1 MNILGYIEFK
11 AQTLTGEL
19 ANQWNRE
26 QALEL
31 SGVLE
36 DLKTALNPGKSIAH
50 EPLDKPKQVSAPK
63 QVKVRTP
70 RQDRKT
76 IINLILDTIFEQ
88 SKTGKTEFNFYAKD
102 FGVSEEYLK
111 KGIFWSLNSD
121 PIKTRR
127 FPDLKIS
134 SHCFP
139 GGMRCHIERK
149 QKNDH

>member
-19 ANQWNRE
+19 AQQWNRE
-26 QALEL
+26 RAIEL
-31 SGVLE
+31 GGVLD
-36 DLKTALNPGKSIAH
+36 DLKAALNPRKSVTPEH
-50 EPLDKPKQVSAPK
+50 SDKPKQVSAPK
-63 QVKVRTP
+63 QIKLRTP

-76 IINLILDTIFEQ
+76 IVNLILDTIFEQ

-102 FGVSEEYLK
+102 FGVSEEYLR
-111 KGIFWSLNSD
+111 KGIFWGLNSD

-134 SHCFP
+134 SHSIP